1 MKHLIN
7 AWKVLKLGTV
17 SFVKGEAFTYAA
29 SIAFYT
35 IFSLPAVLLITISIG
50 AAFYEQNYV
59 QQELTRQIGSLI
71 GQSSAQ
77 EIERI
82 LVNASFEEERTY
94 IARIIGIIALI
105 ISGTTVFISLQL
117 SINKVW
123 RVKAKPKRG
132 FIKYIVDR
140 LLSIAMVISIG
151 FVLLV
156 SLVVET
162 LLVFLHDFLEGK
174 FGGFST
180 YLVTGMSMVLSIII
194 IAIIFGLMFM
204 LLPDAKI
211 KWRDVWIGS
220 LITSLLFSFG
230 KYLIGFYLGTSSLN
244 TAYGAA
250 GSLVIILLWV
260 YYSAIIFLYGA
271 KLTYAYTE
279 VHNRKIEPASNAVRV
294 ETVEV
299 EKNKSGKTEKVE
311 SVES

>member
-1 MKHLIN
+1 M
-7 AWKVLKLGTV
+7 GTI
-17 SFVKGEAFTYAA
+17 SFAKGDAFTYAA

-35 IFSLPAVLLITISIG
+35 IFSLPAVLLIAISIG
-50 AAFYEQNYV
+50 AAFYEHNYV

-71 GQSSAQ
+71 GQTSAL
-77 EIERI
+77 EIEKI
-82 LVNASFEEERTY
+82 LVNASFQEKSTY
-94 IARIIGIIALI
+94 LARIIGIVALI
-105 ISGTTVFISLQL
+105 ISGTTVFMSLQL

-123 RVKAKPKRG
+123 GVKAKPERG
-132 FIKYIVDR
+132 LVKYIIDR

-151 FVLLV
+151 FILLV
-156 SLVVET
+156 SLVIET

-174 FGGFST
+174 LGGFSV
-180 YLVTGMSMVLSIII
+180 YLVTVLSIALSILI
-194 IAIIFGLMFM
+194 IAVIFGLMFM
-204 LLPDAKI
+204 ILPDAKI

-220 LITSLLFSFG
+220 LITSLLFSGG

-260 YYSAIIFLYGA
+260 YYSAVIFLYGA

-279 VHNRKIEPASNAVRV
+279 IHQRKIEPATNAVRV

-299 EKNKSGKTEKVE
+299 EKNKAGKTERIE
-311 SVES
+311 QIQ